1 MACRGRY
8 APLVPRGHRRLGGA
22 SPLFA
27 AHRGFQVLQE
37 PAHAAPDPK
46 GPFLP
51 ESDHL
56 LFVSWPSRVERSG
69 ANESNAHLEVYGLGC
84 CPYTMPRQIFRGAEH
99 ESLRSQ
105 YAGEPA
111 MGCVGLLF
119 VAMRVMVVETKD
131 LHVFQHRD
139 LGCAVARAEVQ
150 PIDHV

>member
-37 PAHAAPDPK
+37 PAHAAPDPM

-56 LFVSWPSRVERSG
+56 LFASWPSRWARSEPS
-69 ANESNAHLEVYGLGC
+69 ESDAHLAVCGLGGG
-84 CPYTMPRQIFRGAEH
+84 PYTMPRPPSE
-99 ESLRSQ
+99 
-105 YAGEPA
+105 
-111 MGCVGLLF
+111 
-119 VAMRVMVVETKD
+119 
-131 LHVFQHRD
+131 
-139 LGCAVARAEVQ
+139 ARNTRAFA
-150 PIDHV
+150 PDTPGSPRK